1 MAKGKKGKKDQAGA
15 AAAAA
20 STGGKAA
27 SGQAAAA
34 QAAPKTGVAKADARV
49 TPEKSRTGPI
59 ENFYTVGSLLSPEC
73 VLLLRRLAPKS

>member
-1 MAKGKKGKKDQAGA
+1 MAKGKKGKKDQG
-15 AAAAA
+15 AAAA
-20 STGGKAA
+20 STSGKPA

-73 VLLLRRLAPKS
+73 VPRRCLAPKS